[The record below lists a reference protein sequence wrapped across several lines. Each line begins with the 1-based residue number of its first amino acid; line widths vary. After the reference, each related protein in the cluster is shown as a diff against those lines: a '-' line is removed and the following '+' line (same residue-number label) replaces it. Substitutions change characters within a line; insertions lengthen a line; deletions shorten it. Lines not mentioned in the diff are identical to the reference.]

1 MQNKFFLVGTQFGRC
16 NSYILFDAGSWVGQ
30 VSFTEITHSTQTVSE
45 EFAHVKGGLF
55 RHGLARPTGWH
66 GAAQR
71 IIAYYL
77 AICAAMLL
85 VNHHVHEWPD
95 FQLLNPSEEP
105 ALREPPNR
113 LYGVLEQL
121 LFVIPARDGE
131 PPSNYF
137 WEGLGRSGK
146 FMTGED

>member
-1 MQNKFFLVGTQFGRC
+1 M
-16 NSYILFDAGSWVGQ
+16 
-30 VSFTEITHSTQTVSE
+30 SFTEITLSTQIVSE

-55 RHGLARPTGWH
+55 RHGLARQTGWH
-66 GAAQR
+66 GAGQR

-85 VNHHVHEWPD
+85 VNHHVREELPD
-95 FQLLNPSEEP
+95 FHTPNPSEESP
-105 ALREPPNR
+105 LREPPNR
-113 LYGVLEQL
+113 LFGVLEQL

-137 WEGLGRSGK
+137 WEGLGRSDK